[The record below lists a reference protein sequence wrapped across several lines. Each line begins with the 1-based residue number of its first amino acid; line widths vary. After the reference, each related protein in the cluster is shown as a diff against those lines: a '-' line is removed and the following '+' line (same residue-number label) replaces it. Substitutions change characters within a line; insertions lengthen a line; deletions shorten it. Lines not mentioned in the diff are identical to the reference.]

1 MFVLPTILKMAPPPH
16 ARRFQAFLGIRVVGW
31 GVYNVRMDDEH
42 TNHDAEREPEAPV
55 AEAPA
60 QVPPAAADV
69 SMPLPSAGKEAWRD
83 GSSGCGPRA
92 KIYLIAVAI
101 AGLIAILLVGLS
113 VLRRGVWVTMD
124 QGRQAV
130 VQSLPFDLP
139 PAERRRVIQN
149 LDRFRAV
156 LEASDDPY
164 PTMGEFMTRVRAV
177 LKDSRLTVDEV
188 GGLNVYIERVIEE
201 SGIPP
206 LQLGKRIG
214 NEELGIRN
222 AAHPSDGLKPAAG
235 PVRNSKLKTQN
246 SNLA

>member
-1 MFVLPTILKMAPPPH
+1 
-16 ARRFQAFLGIRVVGW
+16 
-31 GVYNVRMDDEH
+31 MDDEH
-42 TNHDAEREPEAPV
+42 NNHDAEREPEAPEFV
-55 AEAPA
+55 QPVPAESS
-60 QVPPAAADV
+60 AADV

-83 GSSGCGPRA
+83 GGSGCGPRA
-92 KIYLIAVAI
+92 KIYLMAVAI
-101 AGLIAILLVGLS
+101 AGLITILLVGLS

-201 SGIPP
+201 SGIPS
-206 LQLGKRIG
+206 LQLGFRISDFG
-214 NEELGIRN
+214 FRICRAPSSGLQDLEGEGAGFLTSERKNDSKPTVGRRQSEIRN
-222 AAHPSDGLKPAAG
+222 PKSEIG
-235 PVRNSKLKTQN
+235 
-246 SNLA
+246 